1 MKYNRLYQ
9 MTHDIDW
16 FCKIGNISMHFA
28 SNCGMLPNK
37 VNDRD
42 VNRKIQELVTDAP
55 NLVEREQVIINDMYV
70 RTRLG
75 EEAGENE
82 FNDYVRTFVEMA
94 MKGFWSFDRLIEEGE
109 DIYMWI
115 AKPSAMIEVNF
126 EDLPTYSEDVCGL
139 FQHTK
144 EMVHVSCLDEND

>member
-1 MKYNRLYQ
+1 MKYDRLYQ

-28 SNCGMLPNK
+28 SNCGMLPYK

-55 NLVEREQVIINDMYV
+55 NLIEREQIIINDIYV

-82 FNDYVRTFVEMA
+82 FNDYSRR
-94 MKGFWSFDRLIEEGE
+94 KR
-109 DIYMWI
+109 
-115 AKPSAMIEVNF
+115 
-126 EDLPTYSEDVCGL
+126 GL
-139 FQHTK
+139 
-144 EMVHVSCLDEND
+144 L